1 MVEVSTWVYAV
12 NAKSEI
18 MLVVAATTQVRFLMR
33 QLTSLWRPRYV
44 CLRVRAQVRARRAS
58 KGRGRAL
65 WDNLMRRVAIRREYA
80 QQYSSAA
87 LVSSRPKITGQPR
100 TPYTVPLDR
109 KLSAHDI
116 VLFRKYAEASVA
128 GVASPSSDDSP
139 GRKFRT
145 NIFSKVV
152 RFVIKPTRSADKDL
166 AALAGQMR
174 TSGEHDAWSD
184 WKLLVRATMPAL
196 DVHITAAAKSGQDN
210 FSVNLRTRRWCMGVD
225 YVPMSATKL
234 CSVSSA
240 AAAHTDWV
248 LRVSG
253 EEFIAVDDARRCQ
266 HCTKPAVVCRYVGPN
281 NSTTH
286 ALTMSVHTHVW
297 GNRDADIHARHLFPE
312 TWSLP
317 RSFAVNVRPA
327 PALNTHAGDHWPQLL
342 GSADAVLSSGCCRCL
357 QWPTAPGPGRLILYT
372 YAGLGNLMRMARRM
386 LQPLSHR
393 HVIAGKWSA
402 RQRDR
407 VAPLAR
413 YGGVEGLTG
422 TAGTPKLV
430 LQAAVPEVLVHA
442 RVLDAVVS
450 ADPYPLMICAK

>member
-1 MVEVSTWVYAV
+1 M
-12 NAKSEI
+12 
-18 MLVVAATTQVRFLMR
+18 TQVRFLMR
-33 QLTSLWRPRYV
+33 EATSPCPPSRYL
-44 CLRVRAQVRARRAS
+44 CMRVRAQVRARRAS
-58 KGRGRAL
+58 KGRGRGRAL
-65 WDNLMRRVAIRREYA
+65 WDNLMRRVAIRRQYV
-80 QQYSSAA
+80 QQYNSATPK
-87 LVSSRPKITGQPR
+87 SKITGQPR
-100 TPYTVPLDR
+100 TPSTVPLDR
-109 KLSAHDI
+109 ELSVHDI
-116 VLFRKYAEASVA
+116 VLFRKYAGASLAGEAN
-128 GVASPSSDDSP
+128 PSSNDSP
-139 GRKFRT
+139 GRKFTKAT

-152 RFVIKPTRSADKDL
+152 RFVIKPTRDADKDL
-166 AALAGQMR
+166 AELAGQMR
-174 TSGEHDAWSD
+174 ASGEHDAWSD

-196 DVHITAAAKSGQDN
+196 DVHLTDAANPGL
-210 FSVNLRTRRWCMGVD
+210 SVTLRTRRVCIGAD
-225 YVPMSATKL
+225 YVPISVAKL
-234 CSVSSA
+234 CRLSSTA
-240 AAAHTDWV
+240 VAHTDWV
-248 LRVSG
+248 LRLSG
-253 EEFIAVDDARRCQ
+253 EEFIAVDSAHRCQ
-266 HCTKPAVVCRYVGPN
+266 HCSKPAVLCHYAGPDD
-281 NSTTH
+281 SATH
-286 ALTMSVHTHVW
+286 ALTLSARAHVW